1 MRCRDR
7 PTLIQS
13 YGMTTLTSEGFFH
26 DLWAYAQEPAT
37 PVIPFLALEAYA
49 TRLDTYYF
57 WSHSGDKRISKIVRI
72 GLDDDGVLTAAARS
86 KIAETFWQVYS
97 NQLLRQWGNYIAEY
111 EPERPYDI
119 HEETEY
125 EHGNQ
130 TTVEDDGTVTDTKSG
145 TVTNISGEQTGGD
158 WLYGFDSDGQPTTT
172 GGEGNSRFQTD
183 DAYNR
188 TRYGYNE
195 NGKGVTQD
203 DPLENRREL
212 DTLRTTRDKSNDE
225 LLTHKYGSL
234 GTVAMGE
241 IMTKEF
247 EAWMW
252 NFFIN
257 VLFPAVDHML
267 TIPIY

>member
-1 MRCRDR
+1 MRSRDR

-119 HEETEY
+119 HEETDYVHDNTSEM
-125 EHGNQ
+125 G
-130 TTVEDDGTVTDTKSG
+130 DSGTVTDVKTG

-158 WLYGFDSDGQPTTT
+158 WVYGFDSTGQPTTA
-172 GGEGNSRFQTD
+172 GGEGDSRFKND
-183 DAYNR
+183 EAYNR
-188 TRYGYNE
+188 TKYGVDDS
-195 NGKGVTQD
+195 GSGGVAS
-203 DPLENRREL
+203 PLQNQR
-212 DTLRTTRDKSNDE
+212 TLNTTKSSTDSSTDE
-225 LLTHKYGSL
+225 LSTHKYGSL

-241 IMTKEF
+241 IMEKEF
-247 EAWMW
+247 QAWMW